1 MKNPSRID
9 FKNAQNYPVKYIL
22 KLVGSLVNIDKP
34 DKPTNTLN
42 NYLYN
47 IHNQLLN

>member
-34 DKPTNTLN
+34 IKSTKKLN
-42 NYLYN
+42 NYGKF
-47 IHNQLLN
+47 

>member
-9 FKNAQNYPVKYIL
+9 FKNAQNHPVKYIL